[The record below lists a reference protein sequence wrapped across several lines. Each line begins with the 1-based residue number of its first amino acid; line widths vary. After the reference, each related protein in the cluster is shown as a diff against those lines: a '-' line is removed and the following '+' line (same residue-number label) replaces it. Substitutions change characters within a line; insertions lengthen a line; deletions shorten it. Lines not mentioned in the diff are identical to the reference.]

1 MTFEEI
7 FQAYYTLFRA
17 EEEVPAEGDEEYVV
31 GMRLANEAIN
41 RWAFYDNTY
50 WKDLY
55 NTLQESG
62 DGDSTI
68 VTGQTDYDAPEDF
81 QEAGGFIKVKDS
93 SGNVQQSYP
102 IVEPQEAQFK
112 VDSAVMAYFTGDV
125 ANGFVLHLNP
135 APPAS
140 LSGMDIDYVYYKKP
154 TLFSSGTDV
163 SECPD
168 PYFIVNRMLAQ
179 QFRANRNPYYQS
191 AKNDAENALK
201 QMKMANDSGSWANPW
216 KLQDNS
222 GTSWGN

>member
-93 SGNVQQSYP
+93 SGNTLQSYP

-112 VDSAVMAYFTGDV
+112 VDSAVLAYFTGDV

-135 APPAS
+135 APPSS
-140 LSGMDIDYVYYKKP
+140 LSGMDMDYVYYKKP
-154 TLFSSGTDV
+154 TLFASGTDV